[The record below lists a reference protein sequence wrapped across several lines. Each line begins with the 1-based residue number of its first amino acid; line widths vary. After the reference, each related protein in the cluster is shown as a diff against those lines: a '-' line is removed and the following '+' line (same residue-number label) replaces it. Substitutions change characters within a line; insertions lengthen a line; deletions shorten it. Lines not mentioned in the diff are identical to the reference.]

1 MTYHYGAKPYQVV
14 INGGT
19 GRIAGEYPKS
29 WIKIALAVIAAL
41 IVVMIVLATGG
52 R

>member
-1 MTYHYGAKPYQVV
+1 MTYHYGATPYQVI
-14 INGGT
+14 INGCT

-41 IVVMIVLATGG
+41 IVVIIVISSGK